1 SAVMIDLFVGTLIP
15 LILVMMLTRFFGE
28 NHSWKEGLSIW
39 KFALFAGFSFTV
51 PAFIVATF
59 LGPEFPSI
67 IGGLVGLS
75 IVIPAAKRGFLL
87 PDEPWDF
94 NHVNQTNLK

>member
-1 SAVMIDLFVGTLIP
+1 
-15 LILVMMLTRFFGE
+15 
-28 NHSWKEGLSIW
+28 
-39 KFALFAGFSFTV
+39 
-51 PAFIVATF
+51 AFIVATF

-94 NHVNQTNLK
+94 NHVNQTNLKPHHSLSLGVAWIPYLLVAILLVLTRLDFLPIKGWLRSVKI